1 MQTHREPWTSKAT
14 PKHSFD
20 LMEEVCVWWEE
31 VQLESPLVESVEIVD
46 NHLLLKKEVSQ
57 RGPPLPTPP

>member
-1 MQTHREPWTSKAT
+1 M
-14 PKHSFD
+14 
-20 LMEEVCVWWEE
+20 WWEE